1 MRSTA
6 NEGTEVH
13 AILGSIEVAYYST
26 VAMRSIEV
34 ANYSTVAMR
43 SIEVANKSTEMILR
57 STEVGN

>member
-13 AILGSIEVAYYST
+13 VILESIEVAY
-26 VAMRSIEV
+26 
-34 ANYSTVAMR
+34 YSTVAMR